1 MVAKN
6 LQTAFSKKLRE
17 KAFPTKAAILNRPF
31 GRKTEEEVSL
41 LVCSCSGVVFNTVVS
56 EAESR
61 FDDQWESYIFLSVFF
76 ILFFPGEERATARAS
91 RKSILTGDWLGLRE
105 VVTEITGFHW

>member
-1 MVAKN
+1 M
-6 LQTAFSKKLRE
+6 TIESPTFF
-17 KAFPTKAAILNRPF
+17 FP
-31 GRKTEEEVSL
+31 
-41 LVCSCSGVVFNTVVS
+41 C
-56 EAESR
+56 
-61 FDDQWESYIFLSVFF
+61 FF

>member
-61 FDDQWESYIFLSVFF
+61 FDDHWESYIFLSVFF
-76 ILFFPGEERATARAS
+76 
-91 RKSILTGDWLGLRE
+91 
-105 VVTEITGFHW
+105 